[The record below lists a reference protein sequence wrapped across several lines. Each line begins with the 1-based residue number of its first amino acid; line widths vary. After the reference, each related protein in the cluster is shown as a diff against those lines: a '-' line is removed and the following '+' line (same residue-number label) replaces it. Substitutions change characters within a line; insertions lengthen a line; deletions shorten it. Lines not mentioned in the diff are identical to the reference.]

1 MVFPQLY
8 VNTERESKGLCWL
21 LGESALQKES
31 PSWLCRLSRQ
41 AKTVESKGNKQDR
54 LKQASEKQ
62 GQVVEKRGRPGFL
75 AQKTKEENTFVLEC
89 YAVRKEN
96 PQSKMVEVGK
106 SLYITSVSG

>member
-8 VNTERESKGLCWL
+8 INTERGSEGLCWL

-31 PSWLCRLSRQ
+31 PSWLCRSSGQ
-41 AKTVESKGNKQDR
+41 AKPVESRGNKQGR

-75 AQKTKEENTFVLEC
+75 AQKTKEENTFVLES

-106 SLYITSVSG
+106 SLFITSVSG

>member
-8 VNTERESKGLCWL
+8 VNTERESEGLCWL

-31 PSWLCRLSRQ
+31 PSWLCRSSRQ
-41 AKTVESKGNKQDR
+41 AKSVESRGNKQDR
-54 LKQASEKQ
+54 LKQSSEKR

-89 YAVRKEN
+89 YAVRKETPN
-96 PQSKMVEVGK
+96 PRW
-106 SLYITSVSG
+106 